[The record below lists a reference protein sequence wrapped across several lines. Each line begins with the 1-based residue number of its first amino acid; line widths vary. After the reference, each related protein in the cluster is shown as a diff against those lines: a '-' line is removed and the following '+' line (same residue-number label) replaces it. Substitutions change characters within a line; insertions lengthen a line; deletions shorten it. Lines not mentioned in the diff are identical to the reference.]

1 MSAHMLIECSGGNF
15 HVSLSILN
23 FQGLLAQSCYDM
35 QVSLHV
41 WIMFDDFSALL
52 QSSYTFLIS
61 LASTFGHSKSPVS
74 DSSD

>member
-23 FQGLLAQSCYDM
+23 FQGLLAKSCYDM

-41 WIMFDDFSALL
+41 WIMFDDFSTLL
-52 QSSYTFLIS
+52 QSSYTFFIS
-61 LASTFGHSKSPVS
+61 LASTFCHSKPPVS